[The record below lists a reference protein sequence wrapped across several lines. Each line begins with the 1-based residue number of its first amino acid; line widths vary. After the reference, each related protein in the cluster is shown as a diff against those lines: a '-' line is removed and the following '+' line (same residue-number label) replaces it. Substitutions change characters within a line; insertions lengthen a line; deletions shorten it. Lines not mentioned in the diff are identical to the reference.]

1 MHDVALVVLAGAEQ
15 VVGVVEPIQDAENPV
30 ALVEPKQSYP
40 LDGAQEN
47 IFLYNVQ
54 QRWII
59 GLKLARA
66 KVRFPIVANLASA
79 RYLCWNY
86 YLVFFKNLCSS
97 S

>member
-1 MHDVALVVLAGAEQ
+1 MNSQIKCLVTIENPLLRLGRFFVLGERLLEGREAEMHDVALVVLAGAEQ

-54 QRWII
+54 QR
-59 GLKLARA
+59 
-66 KVRFPIVANLASA
+66 
-79 RYLCWNY
+79 
-86 YLVFFKNLCSS
+86 
-97 S
+97 